1 KGDYHLPNLDA
12 GTYVLRFEI
21 SGFAV
26 QSSEAELLARQ
37 TIRVDARLAIAT
49 GSESV
54 EVRAASSVIE
64 TDSTTVSSSKSGAD
78 ISSLALNFRATSD
91 TSPLVVAALTPAV
104 QQDGSGNISVAGLQP
119 AMTQFS
125 IDGISTERTRGG
137 GGPGAQPRDLFPSV
151 ESMEEFKV
159 NTAGNN
165 AEYLQATDITTTSK
179 SGTNALHGTLY
190 GFLQDSALGATDP
203 FAASKPSV
211 KGKTFGATLGGPVV
225 SNRTFFFVSY
235 EGVRR
240 PQDIPISQVVPPDA
254 YRSGDLSSVGTPIV
268 DPATGQP
275 FPG

>member
-1 KGDYHLPNLDA
+1 RRLPPAEPRCRDLRPALRGLRLCRPELGGRAPGPPDDPRGCAA
-12 GTYVLRFEI
+12 GHGHRLGIGGGARGQLRHRDRFHD
-21 SGFAV
+21 GV
-26 QSSEAELLARQ
+26 QLE
-37 TIRVDARLAIAT
+37 VGGGHRLP
-49 GSESV
+49 
-54 EVRAASSVIE
+54 R
-64 TDSTTVSSSKSGAD
+64 
-78 ISSLALNFRATSD
+78 ALNLRATSD
-91 TSPLVVAALTPAV
+91 TSRLVVAALTPAV